1 MLTLELNLILILV
14 FGAVVTFVAV
24 GIDLFARGWESYEEK
39 YVAGAQRTLEAM
51 YLTIPPQHLIYLSF
65 LSCVLVGGIAW
76 AVFPNAVFDTGCAIV
91 AFPIPRLAIVW
102 LKRRRDKK
110 FNVQL
115 IDALNAMGNALKA
128 GFSLPQALEMLQR
141 EMDNPMGQEMR
152 LVCQELRLGVQLDD
166 ALQHMLNRMPSQDL
180 ELIVTSIAISR
191 EVGGQLSEV
200 FDNIADTIRERFRI
214 EGRIQALTA
223 QGKLQGIVISMLP
236 VLVGLALN
244 AINPAL
250 FRPMY
255 TTLPGWVLMG
265 IIAIMELM
273 GIYFIWRIVSIEV

>member
-1 MLTLELNLILILV
+1 VALELSLILFIV
-14 FGAVVTFVAV
+14 FGTVVTFVAV
-24 GIDLFARGWESYEEK
+24 GVELFARGWDSYEER
-39 YVAGAQRTLEAM
+39 YVVGAQRTLDAM
-51 YLTIPPQHLIYLSF
+51 YLTMPPQHLVYLSF

-76 AVFPNAVFDTGCAIV
+76 AAFPNAVFDIGCALV
-91 AFPIPRLAIVW
+91 AFPIPRLGIAW
-102 LKRRRDKK
+102 LKRRRDRK
-110 FNVQL
+110 FGVQL

-128 GFSLPQALEMLQR
+128 GFSLPQALELLQR

-152 LVCQELRLGVQLDD
+152 LVCQETRVGVQIEE
-166 ALQHMLNRMPSQDL
+166 ALQHLVQRMPSQDL
-180 ELIVTSIAISR
+180 ELVVTSIAISR

-214 EGRIQALTA
+214 EGRIQALTS

-236 VLVGLALN
+236 ILVGLALN

-255 TTLPGWVLMG
+255 TTLPGWLLMG
-265 IIAIMELM
+265 VIGVLELL
-273 GIYFIWRIVSIEV
+273 GIWFIWKIVSIEV